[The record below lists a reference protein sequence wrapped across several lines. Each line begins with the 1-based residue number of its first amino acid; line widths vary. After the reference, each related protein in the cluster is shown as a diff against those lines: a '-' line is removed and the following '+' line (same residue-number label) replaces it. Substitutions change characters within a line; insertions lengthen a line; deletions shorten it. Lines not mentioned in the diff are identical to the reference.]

1 MKQEENQRCVVC
13 EPMRRVSGR
22 REGSAEGVTA
32 GNLDLVTWK
41 LLEILGKVVP
51 LDVLG
56 MKTRLVRV
64 EKKMVDEE
72 AKTGNLDKS
81 FKEFCLTGG
90 QRKEAGSGE
99 KQKKS
104 KEDLSGF

>member
-1 MKQEENQRCVVC
+1 M
-13 EPMRRVSGR
+13 
-22 REGSAEGVTA
+22 TA

-41 LLEILGKVVP
+41 LLETLGKAVS
-51 LDVLG
+51 LETLG

-64 EKKMVDEE
+64 EEKMVDEE
-72 AKTGNLDKS
+72 AKTGNLDTS

-104 KEDLSGF
+104 KEGLCGF